1 MKTSIGLFAAIAA
14 IATLLN
20 VLPARAQTP
29 PDLVELERQVS
40 LELAHVR
47 DGGPT
52 DPAKREKLYEASQSE
67 QKGETEIK
75 SSDYKDAEQSL
86 LHARELLRKIRED

>member
-1 MKTSIGLFAAIAA
+1 MKTSIRLFAAIAA
-14 IATLLN
+14 IATM
-20 VLPARAQTP
+20 VIALPALAQTP

-47 DGGPT
+47 DSGPT
-52 DPAKREKLYEASQSE
+52 DPAKREQLYEASRSV

>member
-1 MKTSIGLFAAIAA
+1 MKTRVRLFTVIAA
-14 IATLLN
+14 VIATVN
-20 VLPARAQTP
+20 VFPALAEPP

-47 DGGPT
+47 DSGPT
-52 DPAKREKLYEASQSE
+52 DPAKREQLYEASQSE

-86 LHARELLRKIRED
+86 LHARELLRKIRE

>member
-1 MKTSIGLFAAIAA
+1 MKTSIRLFAAIAA
-14 IATLLN
+14 IATLVN
-20 VLPARAQTP
+20 VLPACAQTP

-47 DGGPT
+47 DSGPT
-52 DPAKREKLYEASQSE
+52 DPDKREQLYEASQSV

>member
-1 MKTSIGLFAAIAA
+1 MKTSIRLFAAIAA

-47 DGGPT
+47 DSGPT
-52 DPAKREKLYEASQSE
+52 DPGKREQLYEASQSE